1 MFIHK
6 NVPFSTSVQQT
17 TGKHG
22 CFGENSLLLAVN
34 CFGIK
39 FSHRCLTSLLNR
51 VSYVPACQRGLCAN
65 VLACQRGLPANVPAC
80 QLLIFTCQLSYGVPL
95 FHLGVP
101 LFQTFLL
108 RNAKENFYTLL
119 LHKKCYILLDIIVMH
134 IICVCILIKNC
145 IILYFFTSCH
155 IKEKHVEFFFFSFF
169 VFCSLVT
176 N

>member
-1 MFIHK
+1 MFDEFTK
-6 NVPFSTSVQQT
+6 S
-17 TGKHG
+17 
-22 CFGENSLLLAVN
+22 
-34 CFGIK
+34 
-39 FSHRCLTSLLNR
+39 R
-51 VSYVPACQRGLCAN
+51 VIRACIPTWAMCQRDCVPAWFTCQR
-65 VLACQRGLPANVPAC
+65 AC

-119 LHKKCYILLDIIVMH
+119 LYKKFYILLEIIVMH

-145 IILYFFTSCH
+145 VILYFFTSCH
-155 IKEKHVEFFFFSFF
+155 VKERHVEFFFFCFF
-169 VFCSLVT
+169 LFCSLVT

>member
-6 NVPFSTSVQQT
+6 NVPFSTSVSQT
-17 TGKHG
+17 TGKHR
-22 CFGENSLLLAVN
+22 CFGEIGLLLAVN

-51 VSYVPACQRGLCAN
+51 VSCVPTCQRGLCAN

-80 QLLIFTCQLSYGVPL
+80 QLLIFRYQLSYGVPL

-108 RNAKENFYTLL
+108 RNAKENFYILL
-119 LHKKCYILLDIIVMH
+119 LYKKFYILLDIIVMH
-134 IICVCILIKNC
+134 IMCMYPN
-145 IILYFFTSCH
+145 
-155 IKEKHVEFFFFSFF
+155 
-169 VFCSLVT
+169 
-176 N
+176 